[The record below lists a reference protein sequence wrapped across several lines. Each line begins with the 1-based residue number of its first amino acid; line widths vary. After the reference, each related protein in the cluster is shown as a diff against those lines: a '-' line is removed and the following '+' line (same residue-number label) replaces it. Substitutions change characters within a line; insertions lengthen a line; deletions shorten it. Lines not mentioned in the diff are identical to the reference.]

1 MSKPGGTSAS
11 NIDQLLDRSAPT
23 LSVRPEPGIRLPAPG
38 GSINPSVMLP
48 HFRRGAWAPPWSH
61 MPMPPASAC
70 RDAAPASVTG
80 PTRRRYVGRITQTS
94 PAAKVNADW
103 WRMASEHRL
112 LNDQREVLL
121 APIFTQRIGP
131 HFGVSGVF

>member
-23 LSVRPEPGIRLPAPG
+23 LSVRPEPGIGLPAPG

-48 HFRRGAWAPPWSH
+48 HFRRGRRWLGRGRRRCWTDRV
-61 MPMPPASAC
+61 PMPPAWAC

-80 PTRRRYVGRITQTS
+80 PARRRYVGRPLEHRRDFRVERPGAVRWVVAGLA
-94 PAAKVNADW
+94 PAA
-103 WRMASEHRL
+103 RT
-112 LNDQREVLL
+112 
-121 APIFTQRIGP
+121 PG
-131 HFGVSGVF
+131 